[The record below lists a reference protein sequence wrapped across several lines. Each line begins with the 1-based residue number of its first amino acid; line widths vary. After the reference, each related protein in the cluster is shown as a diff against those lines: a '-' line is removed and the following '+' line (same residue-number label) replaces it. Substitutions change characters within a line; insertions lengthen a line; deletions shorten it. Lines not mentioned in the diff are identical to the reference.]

1 MFTYI
6 GTVIQLKNQIN
17 NSYFQLKDS
26 VEDKLLLV
34 EEKIK
39 LKLLSDVDLVQKMTS
54 YHLNTGGKRLR
65 ALLTLGSA
73 KMCGY
78 SKGTRDINLA
88 ACVELIH
95 SATLMHDD
103 VIDDGSIRRG
113 KKTINKIWNNHSSVL
128 IGDYLLSRCFEMMVE
143 DGSLEV
149 LKLLSS
155 TSSKIAQGEVLQLQ
169 HQGEVDM
176 LEETYLKIIS
186 SKTAE
191 LFAAATKV
199 GAILSEMKTK
209 EKEAL
214 EFYGRNL
221 GLTFQI
227 ADDTL
232 DYNSELKLFGK
243 KIGKDFY
250 EGKVTLPIILLFQKA
265 DNQEKERLK
274 ETFLKNIRDENDLDY
289 ILSLI
294 KKYEIIKSCY
304 QKAQHYINLA
314 SNSLSVFNDCEEKN
328 ILENLTSFSLSRNF

>member
-1 MFTYI
+1 M
-6 GTVIQLKNQIN
+6 GSVIQLKKQIN
-17 NSYFQLKDS
+17 NSYFQLKNS
-26 VEDKLLLV
+26 VENKLMLV

-39 LKLLSDVDLVQKMTS
+39 SKLDSNVELVKKMTD

-65 ALLTLGSA
+65 ALLTLGSS
-73 KMCGY
+73 KLCGY
-78 SKGTRDINLA
+78 TKGTRDINLA

-95 SATLMHDD
+95 AATLMHDD
-103 VIDDGSIRRG
+103 VIDNGSIRRG
-113 KKTINKIWNNHSSVL
+113 KKTPNKIWGNHSSVL
-128 IGDYLLSRCFEMMVE
+128 AGDYLLSRCFEMMVE
-143 DGSLEV
+143 DGNIEV

-155 TSSKIAQGEVLQLQ
+155 TSSIIAQGEILQLQ
-169 HQGEVDM
+169 HKGEVDM

-243 KIGKDFY
+243 NIGQDFY
-250 EGKVTLPIILLFQKA
+250 EGKITLPIILLFQKSNK
-265 DNQEKERLK
+265 DEKETLK
-274 ETFLKNIRDENDLDY
+274 KTFAKEERNQNDLNY
-289 ILSLI
+289 TLSLI
-294 KKYEIIKSCY
+294 KKYDIINSCY
-304 QKAQHYINLA
+304 QKAKHYINLS
-314 SNSLSVFNDCEEKN
+314 SNSLSVFKDTEEKN

>member
-1 MFTYI
+1 M

-17 NSYFQLKDS
+17 NSYFQLKES
-26 VEDKLLLV
+26 VEDKLVLT

-39 LKLLSDVDLVQKMTS
+39 LKLNSDVELVQKMTE
-54 YHLNTGGKRLR
+54 YHIKTGGKRLR

-73 KMCGY
+73 KLCGY
-78 SKGTRDINLA
+78 SKGSRDVNLA

-103 VIDDGSIRRG
+103 VIDEGIIRRG
-113 KKTINKIWNNHSSVL
+113 KETLNEIWGNHSSVL

-143 DGSLEV
+143 DGNLEV

-169 HQGEVDM
+169 HKGEVDM

-186 SKTAE
+186 AKTAE
-191 LFAAATKV
+191 LFAASTKV
-199 GAILSEMKTK
+199 GAILSDVDNK
-209 EKEAL
+209 EKDAL

-232 DYNSELKLFGK
+232 DYNSELKMFGK
-243 KIGKDFY
+243 TVGQDFF
-250 EGKVTLPIILLFQKA
+250 EGKITLPIILLFQKL
-265 DNQEKERLK
+265 DLIEKENLK
-274 ETFLKNIRDENDLDY
+274 KIFSKEIRDKDDFEKT
-289 ILSLI
+289 ISLI
-294 KKYEIIKSCY
+294 KKYKIIEECY

-314 SNSLSVFNDCEEKN
+314 SNALTVFEESKDKN
-328 ILENLTSFSLSRNF
+328 IFKNLTSFSLTRNF

>member
-1 MFTYI
+1 M

-17 NSYFQLKDS
+17 NSYYQLKDS

-39 LKLLSDVDLVQKMTS
+39 SKLVSDVELVQKMTN

-65 ALLTLGSA
+65 ALLTLGSS

-103 VIDDGSIRRG
+103 VIDNGSVRRG
-113 KKTINKIWNNHSSVL
+113 KKTLNKIWDNHSSVL
-128 IGDYLLSRCFEMMVE
+128 VGDYLLSRCFEMMVD
-143 DGSLEV
+143 DGNIEV

-155 TSSKIAQGEVLQLQ
+155 TSSKIAQGEILQLQ
-169 HQGEVDM
+169 HKGEVDM

-186 SKTAE
+186 AKTAE

-199 GAILSEMKTK
+199 GAILSNMKNK

-243 KIGKDFY
+243 KIGQDFY
-250 EGKVTLPIILLFQKA
+250 EGKITLPIILLFQKA
-265 DNQEKERLK
+265 EDHEKQE
-274 ETFLKNIRDENDLDY
+274 LKNIFSKNVRLENDLDY
-289 ILSLI
+289 SLSLI
-294 KKYEIIKSCY
+294 KKYNIINACY
-304 QKAQHYINLA
+304 QKAQHFINLA
-314 SNSLSVFNDCEEKN
+314 SNSLSVFNNCEEKN
-328 ILENLTSFSLSRNF
+328 ILENLTSFSLARNF

>member
-1 MFTYI
+1 M

-26 VEDKLLLV
+26 VENKLLLV

-39 LKLLSDVDLVQKMTS
+39 LKLSSDVDLVQKMTE
-54 YHLNTGGKRLR
+54 YHLDTGGKRLR

-103 VIDDGSIRRG
+103 VIDNGSIRRG
-113 KKTINKIWNNHSSVL
+113 KKTINKIWDNHSSVL
-128 IGDYLLSRCFEMMVE
+128 VGDYLLSRCFEMMVE
-143 DGSLEV
+143 DGNLEV

-186 SKTAE
+186 AKTAE
-191 LFAAATKV
+191 LFAASTKV
-199 GAILSEMKTK
+199 GAILSDKKNK

-214 EFYGRNL
+214 EFYGKNL

-250 EGKVTLPIILLFQKA
+250 EGKVTLPIILLFQNA
-265 DNQEKERLK
+265 SNQEKGKLK
-274 ETFLKNIRDENDLDY
+274 DIFSKDSRDENDLNY
-289 ILSLI
+289 SLSLI
-294 KKYEIIKSCY
+294 KKYEVIKSCY

-314 SNSLSVFNDCEEKN
+314 SNSLSVFNDSEEKN

>member
-1 MFTYI
+1 M

-17 NSYFQLKDS
+17 NSYFQLKES
-26 VEDKLLLV
+26 LENKLLLV

-39 LKLLSDVDLVQKMTS
+39 TKLSSDVELVQKMTD
-54 YHLNTGGKRLR
+54 YHIETGGKRLR

-78 SKGTRDINLA
+78 TKGTRDINLA

-103 VIDDGSIRRG
+103 VIDNGSIRRG
-113 KKTINKIWNNHSSVL
+113 KKTLNKIWDNHSSVL
-128 IGDYLLSRCFEMMVE
+128 VGDYLLSRCFEMMVE
-143 DGSLEV
+143 DGNNEV

-186 SKTAE
+186 AKTAE
-191 LFAAATKV
+191 LFAASTKV
-199 GAILSEMKTK
+199 GAILSNMKNK

-243 KIGKDFY
+243 KIGQDFY

-265 DNQEKERLK
+265 NKEERDKLK
-274 ETFLKNIRDENDLDY
+274 DIFSKDVRSENELVY
-289 ILSLI
+289 TSSLI
-294 KKYEIIKSCY
+294 KKYNVIKGCY
-304 QKAQHYINLA
+304 QKAEHYINLA
-314 SNSLSVFNDCEEKN
+314 SNSLSLFNDCEEKS
-328 ILENLTSFSLSRNF
+328 ILENLTSFSLARNF

>member
-1 MFTYI
+1 M

-17 NSYFQLKDS
+17 NSYFQLRNS
-26 VEDKLLLV
+26 VEEKLILV

-39 LKLLSDVDLVQKMTS
+39 SKLFSKVELVQKMTD
-54 YHLNTGGKRLR
+54 YHLDTGGKRLR

-78 SKGTRDINLA
+78 VKGSRDINLA

-95 SATLMHDD
+95 AATLMHDD
-103 VIDDGSIRRG
+103 VIDNGSIRRG
-113 KKTINKIWNNHSSVL
+113 KKTLNTVWDNHSSVL
-128 IGDYLLSRCFEMMVE
+128 VGDYLLSRCFEMMVE
-143 DGSLEV
+143 DGNIEV

-155 TSSKIAQGEVLQLQ
+155 TSSKIAQGEILQVQ
-169 HQGEVDM
+169 HKGEVDM

-186 SKTAE
+186 AKTAE

-199 GAILSEMKTK
+199 GAILSEMNNR

-243 KIGKDFY
+243 KIGQDFY
-250 EGKVTLPIILLFQKA
+250 EGKITLPIILLFQKA
-265 DNQEKERLK
+265 KLNEREILKEIFFKKERT
-274 ETFLKNIRDENDLDY
+274 ESDFDY

-294 KKYEIIKSCY
+294 KKYEIIKACY

-314 SNSLSVFNDCEEKN
+314 SNALSVFKDCEEKN

>member
-1 MFTYI
+1 M
-6 GTVIQLKNQIN
+6 GTVVQLKNQIN

-26 VEDKLLLV
+26 VEEKLALT
-34 EEKIK
+34 EERIK
-39 LKLLSDVDLVQKMTS
+39 SKLISDVQLVQKMTN
-54 YHLNTGGKRLR
+54 YHIESGGKRLR

-73 KMCGY
+73 KLCGY
-78 SKGTRDINLA
+78 SKGSRDVNLA

-103 VIDDGSIRRG
+103 VIDEGEIRRG
-113 KKTINKIWNNHSSVL
+113 KETLNKIWSNHSSIL

-143 DGSLEV
+143 DGNLEV

-169 HQGEVDM
+169 HNNEVDM

-186 SKTAE
+186 AKTAE
-191 LFAAATKV
+191 LFAASTKV
-199 GAILSEMKTK
+199 GAILAEVENK
-209 EKEAL
+209 EKDAL

-243 KIGKDFY
+243 KIGKDFF
-250 EGKVTLPIILLFQKA
+250 EGKVTLPIILLYQKLE
-265 DNQEKERLK
+265 NNERNRLK
-274 ETFLKNIRDENDLDY
+274 EVFNKKERTKEDFNNI
-289 ILSLI
+289 ISLI
-294 KKYEIIKSCY
+294 NKYKIINECY

-314 SNSLSVFNDCEEKN
+314 SNSLSVFRDTKEKE
-328 ILENLTSFSLSRNF
+328 ILKKLTSFSLARNF

>member
-1 MFTYI
+1 M
-6 GTVIQLKNQIN
+6 GTVVKLKNQIN
-17 NSYFQLKDS
+17 DSYFQLRDS
-26 VEDKLLLV
+26 VEEKLVLT

-39 LKLLSDVDLVQKMTS
+39 SKLASDVELVQKMTD
-54 YHLNTGGKRLR
+54 YHIKTGGKRLR
-65 ALLTLGSA
+65 ALLTLGTA
-73 KMCGY
+73 KLCGY
-78 SKGTRDINLA
+78 SKGSRDINLA

-103 VIDDGSIRRG
+103 VIDEGIMRRG
-113 KKTINKIWNNHSSVL
+113 KATLNKVWDNQSSVL

-143 DGSLEV
+143 DGNLEV

-169 HQGEVDM
+169 HKGEVDM

-186 SKTAE
+186 AKTAE

-199 GAILSEMKTK
+199 GAILSNVDVK
-209 EKEAL
+209 EKKAL

-243 KIGKDFY
+243 KIGQDFF
-250 EGKVTLPIILLFQKA
+250 EGKITLPIILLFQKL
-265 DNQEKERLK
+265 NPLEKKLLK
-274 ETFLKNIRDENDLDY
+274 EIFNKDLRIEEDFCK
-289 ILSLI
+289 IISLI
-294 KKYEIIKSCY
+294 KKYKVIEECY

-314 SNSLSVFNDCEEKN
+314 SNSLTVFKDSKEKE
-328 ILENLTSFSLSRNF
+328 IFKNLTSFSLTRNF

>member
-1 MFTYI
+1 M
-6 GTVIQLKNQIN
+6 GTVVQLKNQID
-17 NSYFQLKDS
+17 NSYFQLKNL
-26 VEDKLLLV
+26 VENRLISV

-39 LKLLSDVDLVQKMTS
+39 SKLISDVDLVKKMTEF
-54 YHLNTGGKRLR
+54 HVNTGGKRLR

-95 SATLMHDD
+95 AATLMHDD
-103 VIDDGSIRRG
+103 VIDNGTVRRG
-113 KKTINKIWNNHSSVL
+113 KKTLNKIWGNHSSVL
-128 IGDYLLSRCFEMMVE
+128 IGDYLLSRCFEMMVD
-143 DGSLEV
+143 DGNLEV

-169 HQGEVDM
+169 HNREVDM

-186 SKTAE
+186 AKTAE

-199 GAILSEMKTK
+199 GAILSEVKTK

-232 DYNSELKLFGK
+232 DYNSDLKLFGK
-243 KIGKDFY
+243 KIGQDFY
-250 EGKVTLPIILLFQKA
+250 EGKITLPIILLFQKTE
-265 DNQEKERLK
+265 NNEKEK
-274 ETFLKNIRDENDLDY
+274 IKNIFLKDERDENELNY
-289 ILSLI
+289 IMSLI
-294 KKYEIIKSCY
+294 KKYDVINSCY
-304 QKAQHYINLA
+304 QKAQHYIDIA
-314 SNSLSVFNDCEEKN
+314 SNSLSIFKDCEEKK
-328 ILENLTSFSLSRNF
+328 ILKNLTSFSLARNF

>member
-1 MFTYI
+1 M
-6 GTVIQLKNQIN
+6 GSVIQLKNKIN
-17 NSYFQLKDS
+17 NSYFQLKNS
-26 VEDKLLLV
+26 VEDRLILV

-39 LKLLSDVDLVQKMTS
+39 SKLESNVDLVQKMTK
-54 YHLNTGGKRLR
+54 YHLDTGGKRLR

-73 KMCGY
+73 KLCGY

-103 VIDDGSIRRG
+103 VIDNGDVRRG
-113 KKTINKIWNNHSSVL
+113 KKTLNNLWGNHSSVL
-128 IGDYLLSRCFEMMVE
+128 VGDYLLSRCFEMMVD
-143 DGSLEV
+143 DGNLEV

-155 TSSKIAQGEVLQLQ
+155 TSSKIAQGEILQLQ
-169 HQGEVDM
+169 HHGEVDM

-186 SKTAE
+186 AKTAE

-199 GAILSEMKTK
+199 GAILSNVKSK

-250 EGKVTLPIILLFQKA
+250 EGKITLPIILLFQKIKRE
-265 DNQEKERLK
+265 EKEIVK
-274 ETFLKNIRDENDLDY
+274 KIFLKKDKKESDLTL

-294 KKYEIIKSCY
+294 KRYDIINLCY
-304 QKAQHYINLA
+304 QKAEHYINLA
-314 SNSLSVFNDCEEKN
+314 SNSLSIFNDTEEKE

>member
-1 MFTYI
+1 M
-6 GTVIQLKNQIN
+6 GSVVQLKSQIN
-17 NSYFQLKDS
+17 NSYYQLKNS
-26 VEDKLLLV
+26 VEDKLVLT

-39 LKLLSDVDLVQKMTS
+39 SKLTSDVELVQKMTD
-54 YHLNTGGKRLR
+54 YHIKTGGKRLR
-65 ALLTLGSA
+65 ALLTLGA
-73 KMCGY
+73 ARMCGY
-78 SKGTRDINLA
+78 TKGSRDINLA

-103 VIDDGSIRRG
+103 VIDEGTIRRG
-113 KKTINKIWNNHSSVL
+113 KETLNKVWDNHSSVL

-143 DGSLEV
+143 DGNLEI

-169 HQGEVDM
+169 HQGEIDM

-186 SKTAE
+186 AKTAE

-199 GAILSEMKTK
+199 GAILSNVGNR
-209 EKEAL
+209 EKDAL

-232 DYNSELKLFGK
+232 DYNSDLKLFGK
-243 KIGKDFY
+243 KVGQDFF
-250 EGKVTLPIILLFQKA
+250 EGKVTLPVILLFQKLHS
-265 DNQEKERLK
+265 DEKNLLIGLFKKQTR
-274 ETFLKNIRDENDLDY
+274 NIKDLD
-289 ILSLI
+289 
-294 KKYEIIKSCY
+294 EIISLMRKYNIIKECY

-314 SNSLSVFNDCEEKN
+314 SNSLTIFKDSEEKE
-328 ILENLTSFSLSRNF
+328 ILKNLTSFSLARNF

>member
-1 MFTYI
+1 M

-17 NSYFQLKDS
+17 NSYFQLRDS
-26 VEDKLLLV
+26 VENKLLLV
-34 EEKIK
+34 EEKIR
-39 LKLLSDVDLVQKMTS
+39 LKLSSDVELVKKMTD
-54 YHLNTGGKRLR
+54 YHLCTGGKRLR

-78 SKGTRDINLA
+78 RKGTRDVNLA

-103 VIDDGSIRRG
+103 VIDNGSIRRG
-113 KKTINKIWNNHSSVL
+113 KKTLNKIWDNHSSVL
-128 IGDYLLSRCFEMMVE
+128 VGDYLLSRCFEMMVE
-143 DGSLEV
+143 DGNIEV

-169 HQGEVDM
+169 HQGEIDM

-186 SKTAE
+186 AKTAE
-191 LFAAATKV
+191 LFAASTKV
-199 GAILSEMKTK
+199 GAILSGIKNK

-232 DYNSELKLFGK
+232 DYNSDLKLFGK
-243 KIGKDFY
+243 NTGKDFY
-250 EGKVTLPIILLFQKA
+250 EGKVTLPIILLFQKS
-265 DNQEKERLK
+265 NNHEKEK
-274 ETFLKNIRDENDLDY
+274 LKNIFSKSARDKNEFY
-289 ILSLI
+289 YSMSLI
-294 KKYEIIKSCY
+294 KKYDVINACY

-314 SNSLSVFNDCEEKN
+314 SNSLSVFDDCEEKN

>member
-1 MFTYI
+1 M
-6 GTVIQLKNQIN
+6 GSVVQLKKQIN
-17 NSYFQLKDS
+17 NSYFQLKNS
-26 VEDKLLLV
+26 VEDRLMLV
-34 EEKIK
+34 EERIK
-39 LKLLSDVDLVQKMTS
+39 SKLESKVDLVQKMTD
-54 YHLNTGGKRLR
+54 YHLDTGGKRLR

-73 KMCGY
+73 KLCGY
-78 SKGTRDINLA
+78 SKGTRDVNLA

-103 VIDDGSIRRG
+103 VIDNGFLRRG
-113 KKTINKIWNNHSSVL
+113 KKTLNKIWDNHSSVL
-128 IGDYLLSRCFEMMVE
+128 VGDYLLSRCFEMIVE
-143 DGSLEV
+143 DGNIEI

-155 TSSKIAQGEVLQLQ
+155 TSSKIAQGEILQLQ
-169 HQGEVDM
+169 HKGEVDM

-186 SKTAE
+186 AKTAE

-199 GAILSEMKTK
+199 GAILSCMETK

-250 EGKVTLPIILLFQKA
+250 EGKITLPIILLFQKA
-265 DNQEKERLK
+265 NSDEKEKLK
-274 ETFLKNIRDENDLDY
+274 KIFINDNKQENDLQY
-289 ILSLI
+289 TLSLI
-294 KKYEIIKSCY
+294 KHYDIINKCY
-304 QKAQHYINLA
+304 QKAHHYINLA
-314 SNSLSVFNDCEEKN
+314 SNSLSVFKDCEEKN
-328 ILENLTSFSLSRNF
+328 ILENLTSFSISRDF

>member
-1 MFTYI
+1 M

-17 NSYFQLKDS
+17 NSYFQLKES
-26 VEDKLLLV
+26 VGDKLVLT

-39 LKLLSDVDLVQKMTS
+39 LKLNSDVELVQKMTA
-54 YHLNTGGKRLR
+54 YHIKTGGKRLR

-73 KMCGY
+73 KLCGY
-78 SKGTRDINLA
+78 SKGSRDINLA

-103 VIDDGSIRRG
+103 VIDEGIIRRG
-113 KKTINKIWNNHSSVL
+113 KETLNEIWGNHSSVL

-143 DGSLEV
+143 DGNLEV

-169 HQGEVDM
+169 HKGEVDM

-186 SKTAE
+186 AKTAE
-191 LFAAATKV
+191 LFAASTKV
-199 GAILSEMKTK
+199 GAILSDVNSK
-209 EKEAL
+209 EKDAL

-232 DYNSELKLFGK
+232 DYNSELKMFGK
-243 KIGKDFY
+243 TVGQDFF
-250 EGKVTLPIILLFQKA
+250 EGKITLPIILLFQKL
-265 DNQEKERLK
+265 DSIEKENLK
-274 ETFLKNIRDENDLDY
+274 KIFSKEIRDKDDFEKT
-289 ILSLI
+289 ISLI
-294 KKYEIIKSCY
+294 KKYRIIEECY
-304 QKAQHYINLA
+304 LKAQHYINLA
-314 SNSLSVFNDCEEKN
+314 SNALTVFEESKDKN
-328 ILENLTSFSLSRNF
+328 IFKNLTSFSLARNF